1 MLGGGDADVHR
12 WLMEHGAYS
21 GTMGNVS
28 DRKRGRLRVKGRERE
43 RVHRWLVQQ
52 GAYSGT
58 MGNVSD
64 MVTQRDRK

>member
-1 MLGGGDADVHR
+1 MGYEGFGGVLGGGDADVHR

-43 RVHRWLVQQ
+43 
-52 GAYSGT
+52 S
-58 MGNVSD
+58 
-64 MVTQRDRK
+64 TQMACAARCILGYYGQCK

>member
-1 MLGGGDADVHR
+1 MGYEGFGGVLGGGDADVHR

-43 RVHRWLVQQ
+43 REYTDGLCSKVHTRVLW
-52 GAYSGT
+52 A
-58 MGNVSD
+58 M
-64 MVTQRDRK
+64 

>member
-1 MLGGGDADVHR
+1 MGYEGFGGVLGGGDADVHR

-43 RVHRWLVQQ
+43 RE
-52 GAYSGT
+52 S
-58 MGNVSD
+58 
-64 MVTQRDRK
+64 TQMACAARCILGYYGQCK